1 MNRFTR
7 RASVLTALG
16 VLFLSVTAR
25 LQGLD
30 ADAPAAGS
38 AAAGAEVV
46 ELVTIFNTGFEEGD
60 TSAWSDTTPNVCP
73 APTGGPTLHAN
84 AVQPNEIWTAE
95 ASPHILTSNVTVPP
109 GVSLTVSPC
118 AELRLR
124 SNVYLYVQGSLS
136 ARGTPLRRITIHRD
150 DPALPFAYLW
160 VVHPGFADLAF
171 ADISGGGSSDAALV
185 VQAGSPPLV
194 RPVTVDHVKVT
205 GSAGYGVRLF
215 GDAGFTAASRDLV
228 VSGSGATQ
236 PASPF
241 PVRLGLTAVGTLPVG
256 SYTGNASDLVQVV
269 VSATLPTDL
278 TIHDRGVAYQLGG
291 GGNAA
296 DLNVIGNPSLAT
308 LTIEAGVELQ
318 FYSFGTNLGGLFL
331 GTNSRLV
338 AVGTAAAPI
347 LFTGLGAAP
356 PAGSWEGIT
365 FDTAVDPGT
374 VLDHVQID
382 AAGAHSGSQGFGCP
396 PAADGNQTDGALK
409 IFVQPATEFLVNSTI
424 SNSISHGVFRAWTGG
439 PVDFLA
445 TNTFQN
451 IAFCQQVLP
460 RPPPPA
466 NCPVNPDCPQ

>member
-1 MNRFTR
+1 MARSMHR
-7 RASVLTALG
+7 SPAVAALG
-16 VLFLSVTAR
+16 FLLFAAVVR
-25 LQGLD
+25 LC
-30 ADAPAAGS
+30 AAERGAGNGS
-38 AAAGAEVV
+38 ALRGEAALLAG
-46 ELVTIFNTGFEEGD
+46 IFSNGFESGD
-60 TSAWSDTTPNVCP
+60 SSAWSDTTPSVCP

-84 AVQPNEIWTAE
+84 AVAPNEIWTAE
-95 ASPHILTSNVTVPP
+95 ASPHILTNNVTVPP
-109 GVSLTVSPC
+109 GVTLTLSPC
-118 AELRLR
+118 AEVRIR
-124 SNVYLYVQGSLS
+124 PNFQLYVQGALS

-150 DPALPFAYLW
+150 NPALPFANIW
-160 VVHPGFADLAF
+160 VVHPGSADLAF
-171 ADISGGGSSDAALV
+171 ADLDGGGSTDGALV

-194 RPVTVDHVKVT
+194 RPITVDHLKVS
-205 GSAGYGVRLF
+205 GSAGYGVQLF
-215 GDAGFTAASRDLV
+215 ANAGFTAASRDLV

-256 SYTGNASDLVQVV
+256 SYAGNASDLVQVV
-269 VSATLPTDL
+269 ISANLPTDL
-278 TIHDRGVAYQLGG
+278 TIHDRGVPYQLGG

-296 DLNVIGNPSLAT
+296 VLNVVGSPGLAT
-308 LTIEAGVELQ
+308 LTIDAGVELQ
-318 FYSFGTNLGGLFL
+318 FYSLGTNVGGLFL

-374 VLDHVQID
+374 VLDHVRID
-382 AAGAHSGSQGFGCP
+382 AAGAHSGSQGYGCP

-409 IFVQPATEFLVNSTI
+409 IFVQPASQFLLNSTI

-439 PVDFLA
+439 LVDFLP
-445 TNTFQN
+445 TNTFAN
-451 IAFCQQVLP
+451 VAYCQQVMP
-460 RPPPPA
+460 HPPPPA